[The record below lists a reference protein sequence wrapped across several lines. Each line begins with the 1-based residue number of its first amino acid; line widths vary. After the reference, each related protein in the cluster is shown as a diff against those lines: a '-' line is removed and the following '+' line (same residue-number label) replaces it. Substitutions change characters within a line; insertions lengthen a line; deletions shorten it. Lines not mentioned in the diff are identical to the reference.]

1 LPWAEATVAKLS
13 AKLALAEAFRY
24 TIKRQL
30 ALSRFLTDGRL
41 EVDNNAAENA
51 MRCVTLGTKNFLFAG
66 SDVGG
71 GHAARLYTIVQTAK
85 LNNINPETY
94 LRDTLT
100 KIADGHLINR
110 IAELLPWK
118 LTDDTPAQPP

>member
-1 LPWAEATVAKLS
+1 
-13 AKLALAEAFRY
+13 
-24 TIKRQL
+24 
-30 ALSRFLTDGRL
+30 
-41 EVDNNAAENA
+41 
-51 MRCVTLGTKNFLFAG
+51 MRCVALGRKNVLFAG

-100 KIADGHLINR
+100 KIADGHPINR

-118 LTDDTPAQPP
+118 LTDDAPAQLP